1 MMADT
6 ARSLAVRLLLRT
18 FTAGGYSNLLLDQA
32 LDASDLNAADKRLC
46 AMLYYGVTERLLTL
60 EHVAGCYTSRPV
72 SKLDR
77 EVRFILY
84 LGLYQLL
91 YCEKI
96 PDRAAVSETVALTG
110 VFRKKSASGFVNA
123 VLRSFLREHTY
134 GLKPRNYLLALHDD
148 ATDLEAHALSELLIA
163 CGAKETLMEY
173 RAFLLSSAERFIAVT
188 GSKRAVTVTMVL
200 NDQDDTERMF
210 IPVNEAGFDAV
221 MDAIHT
227 LDPDETLP
235 VYRFGVGEELQSIG
249 KPAHA
254 GDLVRNFVK
263 ML

>member
-1 MMADT
+1 MRHVFVCPMNDT
-6 ARSLAVRLLLRT
+6 IEI
-18 FTAGGYSNLLLDQA
+18 AGIEIY
-32 LDASDLNAADKRLC
+32 SDLKV
-46 AMLYYGVTERLLTL
+46 YGGITFDTYAPQE
-60 EHVAGCYTSRPV
+60 APV
-72 SKLDR
+72 YPYVPAYFQDYNHQR
-77 EVRFILY
+77 
-84 LGLYQLL
+84 G
-91 YCEKI
+91 
-96 PDRAAVSETVALTG
+96 P
-110 VFRKKSASGFVNA
+110 
-123 VLRSFLREHTY
+123 LRSFLREHTY

-148 ATDLEAHALSELLIA
+148 ATDLEAHALIELLIA